1 VVWADARFSGGT
13 TTDVVLS
20 SSDDG
25 THWTTP
31 VLVNQSP
38 APVPAFNATVDVSSD
53 GTVGVLYY
61 DFREN
66 DPAPDDLP
74 TTVFL
79 AHSHDAGVTWDEQQL
94 DGAFDMQ
101 NAPFAR
107 GLFLGDYQGLDS
119 IGRDFLAFYA
129 VTGGAENSADVVA
142 VRASAPLPPP

>member
-1 VVWADARFSGGT
+1 
-13 TTDVVLS
+13 
-20 SSDDG
+20 
-25 THWTTP
+25 
-31 VLVNQSP
+31 
-38 APVPAFNATVDVSSD
+38 
-53 GTVGVLYY
+53 
-61 DFREN
+61 
-66 DPAPDDLP
+66 
-74 TTVFL
+74 
-79 AHSHDAGVTWDEQQL
+79 VTWDERQL